1 MLENKKVLITGGE
14 SMIGRHLQ
22 DIFNDEYPNTTVVAT
37 THKKRIIDKQFSVD
51 LLDYNDTKNFFKK
64 VKPDYV
70 INLAGYNGNIG
81 FSKLYPA
88 DIFYQ
93 TSQIALNCLKCSHIV
108 NAEKCVNILSSCAI
122 ADLGNKP
129 LKSSEL
135 WNGLPNHTIE
145 AHGLAKRMWDAYSRQ
160 LYLQHGFMSVCA
172 IVNNCFGPYD
182 NLSENK
188 TKAVQGIINRVI
200 RAKLTKQPSIEC
212 WGSGQVFREFVYAK
226 DAARGL
232 IHTLLNYN
240 SPMIP
245 LNISS
250 KNEISI
256 YDLTL
261 MIADIVGYTGEILWD
276 KTKPDGQLRKSL
288 DTTDMEK
295 YIQFEFTPL
304 RVGLEE
310 TITWYK
316 TITGITDD
324 R

>member
-1 MLENKKVLITGGE
+1 
-14 SMIGRHLQ
+14 
-22 DIFNDEYPNTTVVAT
+22 
-37 THKKRIIDKQFSVD
+37 
-51 LLDYNDTKNFFKK
+51 
-64 VKPDYV
+64 
-70 INLAGYNGNIG
+70 
-81 FSKLYPA
+81 
-88 DIFYQ
+88 
-93 TSQIALNCLKCSHIV
+93 
-108 NAEKCVNILSSCAI
+108 
-122 ADLGNKP
+122 
-129 LKSSEL
+129 
-135 WNGLPNHTIE
+135 
-145 AHGLAKRMWDAYSRQ
+145 
-160 LYLQHGFMSVCA
+160 MSVCA